1 MSNIKLPLIFSLD
14 EDDDCCAWKNDVE
27 AWQAFNK
34 EEPEWHR
41 PAVYLLL
48 NGRARKT
55 VRGISIT
62 KLMKGNGVEEI
73 IKILDEIF
81 QIEEAARAYHA
92 FKDYVEH
99 RAEIRIFHFW

>member
-1 MSNIKLPLIFSLD
+1 M
-14 EDDDCCAWKNDVE
+14 
-27 AWQAFNK
+27 
-34 EEPEWHR
+34 
-41 PAVYLLL
+41 LL

-81 QIEEAARAYHA
+81 QTEEAARAYHA

>member
-1 MSNIKLPLIFSLD
+1 M
-14 EDDDCCAWKNDVE
+14 
-27 AWQAFNK
+27 
-34 EEPEWHR
+34 
-41 PAVYLLL
+41 LL

-99 RAEIRIFHFW
+99 RAEIRDFSFLVEYEKRYRETKCYKFDYQLG